1 MNNRFVRSAAV
12 VFAVVLLPACT
23 SSSSQSTV
31 VPEVKLAQVGGVPD
45 MRVESVS
52 GLPVDFRVD
61 IDNPA
66 EEAVTL
72 VSIEVEA
79 VGNSGGYAMNR
90 VRHAFSRV
98 IPAKSSDTV
107 TFRAWVQPLSRDQK
121 GDVSG
126 PVMLRGT
133 ARFQTASGVVKRNF
147 VSRGQ

>member
-1 MNNRFVRSAAV
+1 LNNRFVRSAAV
-12 VFAVVLLPACT
+12 VFAVVLLAACA
-23 SSSSQSTV
+23 SSSSQRTL
-31 VPEVKLAQVGGVPD
+31 VPGVKLAQVGSVPEMLVD
-45 MRVESVS
+45 SVS

-79 VGNSGGYAMNR
+79 VGNSGAYAMNR
-90 VRHAFSRV
+90 VHHAFSRL
-98 IPAKSSDTV
+98 IPAKSSETV
-107 TFRAWVQPLSRDQK
+107 SFRAWVQPLSRDQK
-121 GDVSG
+121 GDVSS

-133 ARFQTASGVVKRNF
+133 ARFQTASGVIKRNF